1 MEDNYNIELRSLIL
15 KYSIELEELAS
26 IYISRLLFIDDWQNT
41 KSFGIGSSSLSF
53 YQKIQLIN
61 DISSS
66 RIDNAKINCFQII
79 RNKLMHTAQYNSLN
93 EIAKNYPVVR
103 KIIDNDKTE
112 DENVLKLKT
121 ESLFKELKK
130 QIRSLNDITTSD
142 ALTILKSNLSDSLF
156 KENDQLSL
164 KLEKIKNLS
173 NVKDPN
179 WEEIKTIL
187 NTQ

>member
-1 MEDNYNIELRSLIL
+1 M
-15 KYSIELEELAS
+15 
-26 IYISRLLFIDDWQNT
+26 IDDWQNT

-93 EIAKNYPVVR
+93 EIAEKYPEVR
-103 KIIDNDKTE
+103 KIIDIDRTK
-112 DENVLKLKT
+112 DENVLKQKT
-121 ESLFKELKK
+121 ESLYTELKK
-130 QIRSLNDITTSD
+130 QIQSLNDITTSD
-142 ALTILKSNLSDSLF
+142 ALTILKSNLSEVFS
-156 KENDQLSL
+156 KENYQLSL

-173 NVKDPN
+173 NEEYPN
-179 WEEIKTIL
+179 WKEIKNIL
-187 NTQ
+187 DK